1 MQDHDRVYH
10 VVCDRYHVVRT
21 FELGTCKY
29 MLAAKLII
37 LQQVQ
42 ECPFSNPEL
51 VQQPGVGCL
60 FR

>member
-1 MQDHDRVYH
+1 
-10 VVCDRYHVVRT
+10 VVRT

-42 ECPFSNPEL
+42 ECPFSNAEL